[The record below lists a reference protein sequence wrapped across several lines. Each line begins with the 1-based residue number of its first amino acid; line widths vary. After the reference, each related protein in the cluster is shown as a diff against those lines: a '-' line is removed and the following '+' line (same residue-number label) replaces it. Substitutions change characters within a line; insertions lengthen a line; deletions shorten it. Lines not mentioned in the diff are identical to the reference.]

1 VISNDGMMIIIIVS
15 VSNTLLHFNVI
26 QCYSNYYS
34 NTQLIP
40 LHLCQHKI
48 GFYLSLVCATDIKN
62 QRKGVIY
69 VLWTENLSFKNIFF
83 KNKSKMILS
92 LLPIRIASIHFCAK
106 DTIARN
112 LAKAV
117 FVARLSTEHRL
128 RFIYHFGESVENRYL
143 LKGYGMPIDS
153 FPITWTGTI
162 KTENIKRF
170 VNLRSNVE
178 NNHREINTTNK
189 IIECPYLNDILFKK
203 GNHTP
208 HQSGNFQFQ
217 SIVWST
223 YKQHLQQHQQQ
234 QQHQQKNGSINND
247 NDLPLTLSPVIS
259 IISTI
264 SLKTLVPDILKKIK
278 QDNLR
283 VLVWDNKNG
292 WWNCFYEESDYKK
305 HIHFGALHILKDTL
319 SDDNNNNNNLH
330 SSSVSTSISTSKS
343 TSKSTVSISISTSTS
358 ASASASASE
367 TETETETILSNN
379 NSRKQKQQVVQS
391 STSIFIRSQDDDGK
405 NKRKISYI
413 NNDGDGNNNNN
424 KKNDVDDDAD
434 GMMCNECFGMSF
446 VPYDDADNNELK

>member
-34 NTQLIP
+34 NTRLIP
-40 LHLCQHKI
+40 LHLCQKKI
-48 GFYLSLVCATDIKN
+48 GFYLSLVCATDIEN
-62 QRKGVIY
+62 QRKGIIY
-69 VLWTENLSFKNIFF
+69 VIWTEKLSFKNMRF
-83 KNKSKMILS
+83 KNKSEMILS
-92 LLPIRIASIHFCAK
+92 LLPIRIVSIHFCAK

-223 YKQHLQQHQQQ
+223 YKQHLQQHQQ
-234 QQHQQKNGSINND
+234 KNGSIHND
-247 NDLPLTLSPVIS
+247 NDFRLTLSPVIS
-259 IISTI
+259 ISTI
-264 SLKTLVPDILKKIK
+264 SIKSLVPDILKKIK

-319 SDDNNNNNNLH
+319 SDNNNNNNNLH

-343 TSKSTVSISISTSTS
+343 TSTSSSILVSISIST
-358 ASASASASE
+358 SASASASE
-367 TETETETILSNN
+367 TETETETKTILSNN
-379 NSRKQKQQVVQS
+379 NSRKQKQQVVHS